1 MSVRKNPKKSLK
13 KHHTLII
20 EVGLIISLMAFL
32 VAFTVDIPEKQEKKN
47 LTKKQD
53 VVKMKDVV
61 QTKQQEKPPPPPRP
75 EAPVE
80 VPNDEI
86 VNDEPINLNAE
97 LDMNDKLDVPP
108 PPKEN
113 KKKDK
118 EEKVFQVVEQ
128 QPQLIGGL
136 KALQQKIN
144 YPDMARKAGIEGR
157 VYVQFVVNKHGRVEN
172 AHVIRGIGG
181 GCDKEAL
188 RVVKQAKFKPGL
200 QRGRPVKVQYSLPIV
215 FKLQH

>member
-1 MSVRKNPKKSLK
+1 MVNKTPDKDLRNYYK
-13 KHHTLII
+13 IFV
-20 EVGLIISLMAFL
+20 EVGLIVALLGFL
-32 VAFTVDIPEKQEKKN
+32 VAFKVDLRDNQKKQNLTEKQE
-47 LTKKQD
+47 
-53 VVKMKDVV
+53 VVKMEEVV

-97 LDMNDKLDVPP
+97 LDMDSKLDVPP
-108 PPKEN
+108 PPKEE
-113 KKKDK
+113 KKEDN
-118 EEKVFQVVEQ
+118 EEKVFVVVEN

-136 KALQQKIN
+136 AALQQKIN

-157 VYVQFVVNKHGRVEN
+157 VYIQFVVNKHGSVEN

-188 RVVKQAKFKPGL
+188 RVVKQAKFKPGM